1 MARKKAAAAVRDDL
15 SARYQLTPEQKIQ
28 AREEMRRTAEEAAR
42 NGVYEKVRALRGTV
56 RLEYD
61 VEELRRDHD

>member
-56 RLEYD
+56 HLEYD